1 MEVFQS
7 QFGPIEVD
15 PETIIHFPAGLPGFD
30 DCKNYKLLHE
40 EKPNP
45 SVFWLQSLDDAEVA
59 FSIVG
64 AERLGFNYVLTL
76 NDAECASIDLQDTN
90 DAMLFLILSRPN
102 NEGIRANTLAP
113 LVINLQARKG
123 LQKIDVKADIVFSNT

>member
-15 PETIIHFPAGLPGFD
+15 PETVIHFPAGLPGFEE
-30 DCKNYKLLHE
+30 CKNYKLLHE
-40 EKPNP
+40 DKPNP
-45 SVFWLQSLDDAEVA
+45 SVYWLQSLDDATVA

-76 NDAECASIDLQDTN
+76 SDEECTSIELNNAS
-90 DAMLFLILSRPN
+90 DAMLFLILSRPDN
-102 NEGIRANTLAP
+102 QAIRANTLAP
-113 LVINLQARKG
+113 LVINLQSRKG
-123 LQKIDVKADIVFSNT
+123 LQKVDVKADIVFSNT

>member
-1 MEVFQS
+1 MDVFLS

-15 PETIIHFPAGLPGFD
+15 PDTVIHFPAGLPGFD

-40 EKPNP
+40 DKPNP
-45 SVFWLQSLDDAEVA
+45 SVYWLQSLDDANVA

-76 NDAECASIDLQDTN
+76 NDDECAALQLKDASE
-90 DAMLFLILSRPN
+90 AMLFLILSRPDN
-102 NEGIRANTLAP
+102 QPIRANTLAP
-113 LVINLQARKG
+113 LVINLQSRKG

>member
-15 PETIIHFPAGLPGFD
+15 PDTIIHFPAGLPGFD
-30 DCKNYKLLHE
+30 ACKNYKLLHE

-76 NDAECASIDLQDTN
+76 NDEECASIDLQDAN

-123 LQKIDVKADIVFSNT
+123 LQKIDVKADIVFSNA

>member
-15 PETIIHFPAGLPGFD
+15 PDTIIHFPAGLPGFD

-45 SVFWLQSLDDAEVA
+45 SVFWLQSLDDASVA
-59 FSIVG
+59 FSLIE
-64 AERLGFNYVLTL
+64 AERLGFNYVLKL
-76 NDAECASIDLQDTN
+76 SDEECAAIELAQAS

-102 NEGIRANTLAP
+102 GEAIRANTLAP
-113 LVINLQARKG
+113 LVINLQSRKG
-123 LQKIDVKADIVFSNT
+123 LQKVDVKADIVFSNT

>member
-1 MEVFQS
+1 MDVFQS

-15 PETIIHFPAGLPGFD
+15 PDTIIHFPAGLPGFD

-45 SVFWLQSLDDAEVA
+45 SVYWLQSLDDASVA

-64 AERLGFNYVLTL
+64 AEHLGFNYVLAL
-76 NDAECASIDLQDTN
+76 DDDECASIDLTDPN
-90 DAMLFLILSRPN
+90 EAMLFLILSRPE
-102 NEGIRANTLAP
+102 NEAIRANTMAP
-113 LVINLQARKG
+113 LVLNLRSRKG
-123 LQKIDVKADIVFSNT
+123 LQKIGLKANIVFSNT

>member
-30 DCKNYKLLHE
+30 DCKNYKLLNE

-45 SVFWLQSLDDAEVA
+45 SIYWLQSLDDANVA
-59 FSIVG
+59 FSIIA

-76 NDAECASIDLQDTN
+76 NDDECESIELKDAAE
-90 DAMLFLILSRPN
+90 AMLFLILSRPEG
-102 NEGIRANTLAP
+102 EGIRANTLAP
-113 LVINLQARKG
+113 LVINLLSRKG
-123 LQKIDVKADIVFSNT
+123 LQKTDLKADIVFSNK